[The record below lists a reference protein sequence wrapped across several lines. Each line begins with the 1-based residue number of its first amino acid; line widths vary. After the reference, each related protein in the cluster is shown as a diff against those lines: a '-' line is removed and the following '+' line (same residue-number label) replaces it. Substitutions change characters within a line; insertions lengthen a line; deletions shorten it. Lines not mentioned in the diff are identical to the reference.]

1 MNKENPGKEEIHV
14 FEEKTFSI
22 PEGDSRH
29 DFTKGDLVVTC
40 HNCGEEN
47 LLQQSIEHGIQVIL
61 PTDNWH
67 EVRLT
72 CGRCNSALSLHFVV
86 AADGGEIKV
95 VEDATVRELQ
105 AEADITDAEIA
116 AETVT
121 EGRVIDIN
129 TKEEIT
135 HEKTSERL
143 EAEKELF
150 ATSHDDID
158 KYDIVDDKVVEIEDE
173 YIEVSIKPEDES
185 KEDSTE
191 A

>member
-116 AETVT
+116 AETAD
-121 EGRVIDIN
+121 EAKVIDIN
-129 TKEEIT
+129 TKEEIYT
-135 HEKTSERL
+135 Q
-143 EAEKELF
+143 EAGY
-150 ATSHDDID
+150 AIA
-158 KYDIVDDKVVEIEDE
+158 
-173 YIEVSIKPEDES
+173 DES
-185 KEDSTE
+185 KEVSTE